1 MSNER
6 TEGVLCL
13 VGADTPEALKE
24 ELTRI
29 SHFIAC
35 SVGLRLIDVV
45 YTATKAAHGK
55 RCVTGMWVA
64 SLDEMQHRI
73 RFAIHALECGRS
85 RLRDKSG
92 VFFTTSPLAL
102 SGGKLAFVFPGT
114 GSFHLEMMRDLALT
128 FDGVRQRFDDMEE
141 AFSGFCDVAS
151 PSEWLFSTSPEHTL
165 PLDPFKSFLPLLAT
179 ASTYL
184 ASKVFAD
191 LLDSV
196 GVVPD
201 AVGGVGLG
209 SFTAFH
215 ATHHDPKRRLVKILR
230 DAGRILM
237 RLGQEGA
244 RTPMVQLTAS
254 GIPTASLQQL
264 AKRDP
269 QHIVISQ
276 ILSDEDTVLAVAPE
290 RQAEV
295 ETAIRNGGGL
305 SVAEPLLAPFNT
317 GLAPA
322 AIRRIFEDFFAG
334 KVTSASH
341 VPFYSCCA
349 GETELIGPEIPDIVR
364 GLTDQMIRPLDFRAM
379 IGRMYDDGCRIFVEV
394 GARGLLTPLIEKIL
408 KDRPE
413 PVAVI
418 PMHIL
423 HRSGGMQVGQA
434 LGRLAAQGVSL
445 DYSGLRFFDHAKRL
459 NFDCPVADSQISL
472 LTLKLPRELPV
483 LKPDQID
490 PTPYSVEVPVTAQP
504 ADHQCAIRRDAPNT
518 GTPFPLLAR
527 GCEERFRSD
536 SELHLRC
543 VMRIEDVPYFNDYAI
558 GTTLVSLT
566 NPQLRGLTL
575 FSVSSALEL
584 MAEAAKRLVPGLLL
598 IRIDHL
604 RAQHWLSFEFGALP
618 LRVIV
623 QAGTPEADG
632 SRRIRARLTND
643 SDEQAQTAMEA
654 QFVFGTGLPRAPE
667 PEDVPLAAPKP
678 VGWRAKD
685 IYPSRLF
692 QGPLLRNV
700 RLVQTWGYNGIDYE
714 IRMPARSATVRYVR
728 DPRFEA
734 MPLLLDAALSGFQLW
749 RSHERFHGAISLP
762 FRCTAIHY
770 YAAWI
775 REGTRLKATLRLVNV
790 TTRSHQVDIIVSDQ
804 AGNTIL
810 EIRGWEE
817 VSGRAGREL
826 HNFIMNPARYFIT
839 QPLPAAILPSPDA
852 EIIGSIYVND
862 TPDFF
867 VGNQELWLRALAEAV
882 LTPNERE
889 DFAQMGG
896 APLRRLEWLLGRT
909 AAKEAVRRALLAN
922 YDLCTASAD
931 IAIWKDNLGK
941 PHPLGDWQNRIS
953 APLDLTIA
961 HTEGLILGAVTAKGR
976 LGLDVESVG
985 RDLTEDFLRGVF
997 TLEEQE
1003 LATRAGDGPTAI
1015 LRFWCSKEAISK
1027 ALGTGIRFAPT
1038 DLRIRSSD
1046 PATGMLEME
1055 LLGAWADNF
1064 PALRD
1069 RRIPIKTT
1077 VLYDHVIAAC
1087 LLPHL

>member
-13 VGADTPEALKE
+13 VGADTPEALRT
-24 ELTRI
+24 ELLRI
-29 SHFIAC
+29 SRFIGC
-35 SVGLRLIDVV
+35 SSGLRLIDVV

-64 SLDEMQHRI
+64 SLEEMQHRI
-73 RFAIHALECGRS
+73 RFAVHALESGRS

-92 VFFTTSPLAL
+92 VFFTTTPLAL
-102 SGGKLAFVFPGT
+102 AGGKLAFVFPGT

-141 AFSGFCDVAS
+141 AFAGFCDVAS

-165 PLDPFKSFLPLLAT
+165 PLDEFKSFLPLLAT

-191 LLDSV
+191 LLDTV

-209 SFTAFH
+209 SFSAFH
-215 ATHHDPKRRLVKILR
+215 ATHHDPKRRLVRILR
-230 DAGRILM
+230 DAGRILL

-244 RTPMVQLTAS
+244 RTPLVQLTVS
-254 GIPTASLQQL
+254 GIPTARLQQL
-264 AKRDP
+264 AQRDP
-269 QHIVISQ
+269 RRIVITQ
-276 ILSDEDTVLAVAPE
+276 ILSDDDSVLAVAPE
-290 RQAEV
+290 KQTEV

-317 GLAPA
+317 GLAPLP
-322 AIRRIFEDFFAG
+322 IRRILEDFFAD
-334 KVTSASH
+334 KVASGAH
-341 VPFYSCCA
+341 IPFYSCCA
-349 GETELIGPEIPDIVR
+349 GAQGLIGPDMPGIVR
-364 GLTDQMIRPLDFRAM
+364 GLTDQMMRPLDFRAM

-408 KDRPE
+408 KDRQE
-413 PVAVI
+413 AVAVI

-434 LGRLAAQGVSL
+434 LGRLAAQGVRL
-445 DYSGLRFFDHAKRL
+445 DYSGLRFFGHAKRL
-459 NFDCPVADSQISL
+459 NFDVPVADSAAAS
-472 LTLKLPRELPV
+472 LTLRLPRELPV
-483 LKPDQID
+483 LRPELID
-490 PTPYSVEVPVTAQP
+490 PSPFLGEASSAVVPSEQLRAVRREAP
-504 ADHQCAIRRDAPNT
+504 AT

-527 GCEERFRSD
+527 GCEEKFRSD
-536 SELHLRC
+536 GELRLRC
-543 VMRIEDVPYFNDYAI
+543 VLRVEEVPYFNDYAI
-558 GTTLVSLT
+558 GTALVSLT

-584 MAEAAKRLVPGLLL
+584 MSEAAKRLVPDLLL
-598 IRIDHL
+598 IRIEHF
-604 RAQHWLSFEFGALP
+604 RAQRWLSFDFGVLVLRAVVTLCP
-618 LRVIV
+618 PEHDGTRRLRV
-623 QAGTPEADG
+623 
-632 SRRIRARLTND
+632 RLTD
-643 SDEQAQTAMEA
+643 DTDDQPQTAMEA
-654 QFVFGTGLPRAPE
+654 QLVFAAALPEAPE
-667 PEDVPLAAPKP
+667 PEEIPLAAPKP
-678 VGWRAKD
+678 VDWRAKD

-700 RLVQTWGYNGIDYE
+700 RHVRAWGFNGIDYE
-714 IRMPARSATVRYVR
+714 LRMPARSTTVRYVR

-762 FRCTAIHY
+762 FRCVSMHY

-775 REGTRLKATLRLVNV
+775 REGTRLRATLRLVNV
-790 TTRSHQVDIIVSDQ
+790 TPRSHQVDIVVSDQ
-804 AGNTIL
+804 TGNVIL

-817 VSGRAGREL
+817 ISGRASKEL
-826 HNFIMNPARYFIT
+826 HNFVMNPARYFIT
-839 QPLPAAILPSPDA
+839 QPLPAAILPTPDA
-852 EIIGSIYVND
+852 EIVGSLYVND

-867 VGNQELWLRALAEAV
+867 VGNQELWLRALAEAT

-909 AAKEAVRRALLAN
+909 AAKEAVRRALLSG
-922 YDLCTASAD
+922 YDLCAASAD

-941 PHPLGDWQNRIS
+941 PHPLGDWQTRVG

-961 HTEGLILGAVTAKGR
+961 HTAGLILGAVTSKGR

-1046 PATGMLEME
+1046 PATGMLGME

-1064 PALRD
+1064 PALRGQ
-1069 RRIPIKTT
+1069 RIPIKTT